1 MVRGVEGILSTVTLK
16 DCAADEPQILFAVT
30 VMLPLVVLEVTVMEL
45 DVELPVHALGRV
57 HV

>member
-1 MVRGVEGILSTVTLK
+1 MVRGVEGMLFTVTLN

-30 VMLPLVVLEVTVMEL
+30 VMLPLVVLEVAEMKL
-45 DVELPVHALGRV
+45 DVELPVHPLGRV